1 MNITYQKGFK
11 FGAAV
16 TSLGMY
22 YTSNKICPR
31 IKLRLRCCIRSQDIL
46 PSIIMKRKG
55 LSNRGLLHPGNK
67 EGFGW
72 NEVLI
77 REIFCEYTVENVF
90 LRVLQPCSVFASTP
104 CIC

>member
-31 IKLRLRCCIRSQDIL
+31 IQGEDFYVCTTLAIGCVCF
-46 PSIIMKRKG
+46 
-55 LSNRGLLHPGNK
+55 SN
-67 EGFGW
+67 
-72 NEVLI
+72 I
-77 REIFCEYTVENVF
+77 
-90 LRVLQPCSVFASTP
+90 
-104 CIC
+104 